1 MKTRCIFSFCLNSK
15 ETHSRWKMISL
26 SPSSESGPG
35 LSWTNEVFQVS
46 AIKFLGTA
54 NNLRQKGKKR
64 KKQPHG
70 IFGKS
75 FQCQVLWLEN
85 LERFPHRKTLFST
98 LVRKTG
104 GDRCDEQSTSGYK
117 SCSIKE
123 APLSLHQ
130 SASFH
135 GIPPVRLDSW
145 GDSPPTRVFL
155 HHGPDLLLV
164 QLPQRNKWAE
174 HPAVLF
180 QSPYLGAFDTYTSNY
195 TCENLIQS
203 EEGLVAKSCL
213 TLATPWTV

>member
-35 LSWTNEVFQVS
+35 LSWTSEVFQVF

-54 NNLRQKGKKR
+54 NNLRQKGKK
-64 KKQPHG
+64 KKAASWYLWKVISMPGFVIREPSTLPHG
-70 IFGKS
+70 
-75 FQCQVLWLEN
+75 
-85 LERFPHRKTLFST
+85 KTLFST
-98 LVRKTG
+98 QVRKTG

-130 SASFH
+130 LASFH

-145 GDSPPTRVFL
+145 GDSLPPRVFL

-164 QLPQRNKWAE
+164 QLLQRNK
-174 HPAVLF
+174 
-180 QSPYLGAFDTYTSNY
+180 
-195 TCENLIQS
+195 
-203 EEGLVAKSCL
+203 
-213 TLATPWTV
+213 